1 MLSFCQDEGS
11 THKWLPPKYDVNA
24 PDLYIPCMAFSTY
37 ILLVG
42 FSNGQSNKFTPEA
55 LVQAV
60 YSCLIF
66 QIFETLIFKFGV
78 STLLQVHLPFLDLYS
93 YTGYKYVGLC
103 LCMLSSLLGTT
114 IYFLFS
120 LYTSVSVSY
129 FVLKSMSVAVP
140 SSNVNTSGPPR
151 HVVLLGFAATQLLVN
166 FILCYL

>member
-1 MLSFCQDEGS
+1 
-11 THKWLPPKYDVNA
+11 
-24 PDLYIPCMAFSTY
+24 MAFSTY

-66 QIFETLIFKFGV
+66 QVFETLIFKFGL
-78 STLLQVHLPFLDLYS
+78 STLLQVYLPFLDLYS

-103 LCMLSSLLGTT
+103 VCMLSSMLGTT
-114 IYFLFS
+114 VYFLVS
-120 LYTSVSVSY
+120 LYTSVSVAF
-129 FVLKSMSVAVP
+129 FVLKSMAMAVP
-140 SSNVNTSGPPR
+140 ASNVNVSGPPR
-151 HVVLLGFAATQLLVN
+151 HLVLLAFAATQLIVN